1 MAECWRRRAGRNTA
15 CSDSVGVLALSPT
28 AAPRVL
34 RKQNPRFCL
43 HGRRGLGGA
52 AGPSLPPWPRQQR
65 PSRPAP
71 LPCGHHGAQG
81 SCGGPS
87 SPFPSRRGG
96 AGGPRHRPLSQ
107 WRAASPRFK
116 RRVPANG
123 RAWRAGEGRGRAR
136 GRNRRSAGRLFPSAE
151 SGARSGP
158 APAAPRNR
166 LRPGPARAASR

>member
-1 MAECWRRRAGRNTA
+1 MFSAFLLHFVMAECWRRRAGRNTA
-15 CSDSVGVLALSPT
+15 CSDSVGVLAPSPP

-81 SCGGPS
+81 SCGGAELAIPLTAG
-87 SPFPSRRGG
+87 RGG
-96 AGGPRHRPLSQ
+96 RAAPSPAQPMARGQPAIQTARPGQWARLAGGRGAGPCARP
-107 WRAASPRFK
+107 
-116 RRVPANG
+116 
-123 RAWRAGEGRGRAR
+123 
-136 GRNRRSAGRLFPSAE
+136 
-151 SGARSGP
+151 
-158 APAAPRNR
+158 
-166 LRPGPARAASR
+166 